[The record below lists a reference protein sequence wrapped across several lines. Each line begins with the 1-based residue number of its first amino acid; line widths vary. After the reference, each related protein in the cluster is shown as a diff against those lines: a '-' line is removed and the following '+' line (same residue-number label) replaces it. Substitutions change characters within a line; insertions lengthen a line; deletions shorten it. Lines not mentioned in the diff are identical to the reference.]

1 MYTSVYFSRARGRVQ
16 RAFDAYHPLNVAYFG
31 REIGGTRTALKYRI
45 YETPNMAKNGGRTME
60 DDCVRAGPV
69 ALL

>member
-1 MYTSVYFSRARGRVQ
+1 MYTSVYFSRAREGVQ
-16 RAFDAYHPLNVAYFG
+16 SAFDAHHPLNVAYFG
-31 REIGGTRTALKYRI
+31 REICGTHTALKYRI
-45 YETPNMAKNGGRTME
+45 YETPETVKNGGRTME